1 MGHKIRK
8 ALLGNL
14 WIKLLSLLI
23 AIGIWLMVTNANNP
37 TRTTLFMNV
46 PISIVNQD
54 AVADIGKVIEAQGSG
69 TVTLRVTEKRS
80 VLEKLSKTG
89 SDFYVEADLNNITDM
104 NTVPLTV
111 QCANPVV
118 TWDEIEISPPSLKV
132 TLEDKVEQT
141 FVASVPAEGI
151 PASGYEVGTCT
162 ILQGKNIVIAGP
174 GSLMNIINQVVAPV
188 NVDGIGEDTTIS
200 STLRIFDKNGDAFTD
215 AQIAS
220 LEFKDEKGN
229 VLTGH
234 MVDVQV
240 DLWRIRTDVPIRV
253 QTVGTPA
260 WGYRVSGITTIPE
273 RISVAGTE
281 EALEALG
288 AVFDVAEPVD
298 VTGATEDVTA
308 EFDLAST
315 LSEMTGLKLISD
327 ADSSVQVVVAIE
339 ANGDVTLSIPLS
351 LISFANRPEGMDLV
365 ITPADEVSVKVHAL
379 SEDSPKP
386 SAEMISLSVDL
397 SPCAVEGSYEIPV
410 QVSLPE
416 GYELASDVMLTVVSS
431 AQAVPTVQTEGDNNG

>member
-1 MGHKIRK
+1 M
-8 ALLGNL
+8 
-14 WIKLLSLLI
+14 
-23 AIGIWLMVTNANNP
+23 
-37 TRTTLFMNV
+37 
-46 PISIVNQD
+46 
-54 AVADIGKVIEAQGSG
+54 
-69 TVTLRVTEKRS
+69 
-80 VLEKLSKTG
+80 
-89 SDFYVEADLNNITDM
+89 
-104 NTVPLTV
+104 
-111 QCANPVV
+111 
-118 TWDEIEISPPSLKV
+118 
-132 TLEDKVEQT
+132 
-141 FVASVPAEGI
+141 
-151 PASGYEVGTCT
+151 
-162 ILQGKNIVIAGP
+162 
-174 GSLMNIINQVVAPV
+174 
-188 NVDGIGEDTTIS
+188 
-200 STLRIFDKNGDAFTD
+200 
-215 AQIAS
+215 
-220 LEFKDEKGN
+220 
-229 VLTGH
+229 
-234 MVDVQV
+234 
-240 DLWRIRTDVPIRV
+240 WRI
-253 QTVGTPA
+253 
-260 WGYRVSGITTIPE
+260 
-273 RISVAGTE
+273 
-281 EALEALG
+281 
-288 AVFDVAEPVD
+288 PVD